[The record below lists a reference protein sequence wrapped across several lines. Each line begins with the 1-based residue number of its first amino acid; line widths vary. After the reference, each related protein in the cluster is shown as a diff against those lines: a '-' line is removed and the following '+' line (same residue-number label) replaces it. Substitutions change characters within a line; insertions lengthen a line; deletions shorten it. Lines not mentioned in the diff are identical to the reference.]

1 MRRSTHR
8 PSDPATQC
16 IILKIVGF
24 VVERRKFVCQIY
36 LETFRSVQC
45 DGIIL
50 RNPGDQTI
58 CWEFIHCAAQ
68 ILVSDSDTWLCVES
82 FFVRSISRLSDEW
95 ALDQQCADPHF
106 LSFFFSAPWLPSS
119 LAGVAKF
126 WPKTFMRDRHFK
138 SDNLQYNMLGRWV
151 DGTIVSST
159 KCLMFQVLFFFII
172 SCKILY
178 KNPFNLFSHFF
189 TKLRK

>member
-1 MRRSTHR
+1 MRRSIQR
-8 PSDPATQC
+8 PSDPVTQC

-106 LSFFFSAPWLPSS
+106 LSFFFFGS
-119 LAGVAKF
+119 LA
-126 WPKTFMRDRHFK
+126 TQHI
-138 SDNLQYNMLGRWV
+138 GR
-151 DGTIVSST
+151 
-159 KCLMFQVLFFFII
+159 
-172 SCKILY
+172 SCKILA
-178 KNPFNLFSHFF
+178 KNFHARQTLYVRIAQLNMLG
-189 TKLRK
+189 TVA